1 MWWQWLIFGL
11 IILMVPV
18 GLYAIKNFVA
28 KRIKPTEEQNKIA
41 NQRFAILCLF
51 YWLCDCFYMT
61 FIINNLTWKFILGGL
76 IMVIIFYNLTKAFIN
91 GASQLKFGLIQDF
104 IVGVALT
111 IYLIYII
118 PNENLQQIVI
128 PIVSAVYGG
137 LLTLVGVAW
146 TIRKSDKD
154 RKEEEIKKAKP
165 LIFISSLET
174 TSVDNKT
181 LIKKVLLSKQNK
193 GTLKKSDND
202 SPCYNLHYI
211 LINNS
216 DYSHVAIR
224 GFVINKDYH
233 LYDFGQ
239 VLPKNTTILLINDYK
254 FKFKGKI
261 SYVAIL
267 IQDMMDNLYELELNF
282 NLERSK
288 YTSITTIKVNS
299 GIELRSTSLQINP
312 KEI

>member
-28 KRIKPTEEQNKIA
+28 KRINPTEEQNKIV

-76 IMVIIFYNLTKAFIN
+76 IMVIIFYNLSKAFIN
-91 GASQLKFGLIQDF
+91 GDSQLKFGLVQDF

-118 PNENLQQIVI
+118 PNESLQQVVI
-128 PIVSAVYGG
+128 PIISAVYGG

-154 RKEEEIKKAKP
+154 RKDEEKQKSVPMFTYNQIFNIPNIKDRIKTCFPINLENNYFSDIYFEIENSEKSC
-165 LIFISSLET
+165 FE
-174 TSVDNKT
+174 
-181 LIKKVLLSKQNK
+181 LIKIYHDKQWFGLENNTIVLPNGKVLLSFRFNSTLNIFLIVMDRLKNLYYYHIEVVSLNHTDKQNAHEVFTIRK
-193 GTLKKSDND
+193 LTPVTKE
-202 SPCYNLHYI
+202 YV
-211 LINNS
+211 NN
-216 DYSHVAIR
+216 IE
-224 GFVINKDYH
+224 K
-233 LYDFGQ
+233 
-239 VLPKNTTILLINDYK
+239 
-254 FKFKGKI
+254 
-261 SYVAIL
+261 
-267 IQDMMDNLYELELNF
+267 E
-282 NLERSK
+282 
-288 YTSITTIKVNS
+288 YTGEKH
-299 GIELRSTSLQINP
+299 E
-312 KEI
+312 

>member
-1 MWWQWLIFGL
+1 
-11 IILMVPV
+11 
-18 GLYAIKNFVA
+18 
-28 KRIKPTEEQNKIA
+28 
-41 NQRFAILCLF
+41 
-51 YWLCDCFYMT
+51 
-61 FIINNLTWKFILGGL
+61 
-76 IMVIIFYNLTKAFIN
+76 MVIIFYNLTKAFIN
-91 GASQLKFGLIQDF
+91 GDSQLKFGLIQDF

-118 PNENLQQIVI
+118 PNENLQQVVI

-165 LIFISSLET
+165 VVFISSLET
-174 TSVDNKT
+174 TSMDNKT

-202 SPCYNLHYI
+202 SHCFNLHYI
-211 LINNS
+211 LMNNS
-216 DYSHVAIR
+216 DYSHVTIR

-239 VLPKNTTILLINDYK
+239 VLPKNATILLINDYK
-254 FKFKGKI
+254 FEFKDKI

-267 IQDMMDNLYELELNF
+267 IQDMMDNLYELEINF
-282 NLERSK
+282 DLIRNK
-288 YTSITTIKVNS
+288 YNSIITIKVNS
-299 GIELRSTSLQINP
+299 GIELRPTSLQINQ

>member
-11 IILMVPV
+11 IILAVPL
-18 GLYAIKNFVA
+18 GLYEIKNFVA
-28 KRIKPTEEQNKIA
+28 KRINPTEEQNKIV

-91 GASQLKFGLIQDF
+91 GDPQLKFGLVQDF

-118 PNENLQQIVI
+118 PNESLQQVVI

-154 RKEEEIKKAKP
+154 RKLEEKNKVKP
-165 LIFISSLET
+165 YLKNYLKSYRLDQDVKIEFI
-174 TSVDNKT
+174 D
-181 LIKKVLLSKQNK
+181 
-193 GTLKKSDND
+193 
-202 SPCYNLHYI
+202 
-211 LINNS
+211 
-216 DYSHVAIR
+216 
-224 GFVINKDYH
+224 INKQDDFKCQSFV
-233 LYDFGQ
+233 LYLHNISKSIIFVTDIIIHNTYYSLKNV
-239 VLPKNTTILLINDYK
+239 VLEKD
-254 FKFKGKI
+254 GKI
-261 SYVAIL
+261 
-267 IQDMMDNLYELELNF
+267 Q
-282 NLERSK
+282 
-288 YTSITTIKVNS
+288 
-299 GIELRSTSLQINP
+299 LQINYYD
-312 KEI
+312 KEIQILKNITIVGRDVLNNYYAFDMHSENLCEEFENTRIELPRELEYFKGEKHE

>member
-18 GLYAIKNFVA
+18 GLYEIKNFVA
-28 KRIKPTEEQNKIA
+28 KRINPTEEQNKIA

-91 GASQLKFGLIQDF
+91 GDSQLKFGLVQDF

-118 PNENLQQIVI
+118 PNESLQQVVI

-154 RKEEEIKKAKP
+154 RKLEEKNKVKP
-165 LIFISSLET
+165 YLKNYLKSYSLDQDVKIEFI
-174 TSVDNKT
+174 D
-181 LIKKVLLSKQNK
+181 
-193 GTLKKSDND
+193 
-202 SPCYNLHYI
+202 
-211 LINNS
+211 
-216 DYSHVAIR
+216 
-224 GFVINKDYH
+224 INKQDDFKCQSFV
-233 LYDFGQ
+233 LYLHNISKSIIFVTDIIIHNTYYSLKNV
-239 VLPKNTTILLINDYK
+239 VLEKD
-254 FKFKGKI
+254 GKI
-261 SYVAIL
+261 
-267 IQDMMDNLYELELNF
+267 Q
-282 NLERSK
+282 
-288 YTSITTIKVNS
+288 
-299 GIELRSTSLQINP
+299 LQINYYD
-312 KEI
+312 KEIQILKNITIVGRDVLNNYYAFDMHSENLCEEFENTRIELPRELEYFKGEKHE

>member
-11 IILMVPV
+11 IFLMIPF
-18 GLYAIKNFVA
+18 GLYKIKSFESKKIN
-28 KRIKPTEEQNKIA
+28 PTEEQNKIA
-41 NQRFAILCLF
+41 NRRFAILCLF
-51 YWLCDCFYMT
+51 YWLCDGFYTT
-61 FIINNLTWKFILGGL
+61 FIINNLTWKFILGVL

-91 GASQLKFGLIQDF
+91 GDSQFKFGLIQDF
-104 IVGVALT
+104 IIGVALT

-118 PNENLQQIVI
+118 PNESLQQVVI

-146 TIRKSDKD
+146 TIKKSDKD
-154 RKEEEIKKAKP
+154 RKEEEIKKVKP
-165 LIFISSLET
+165 VVFISSLET
-174 TSVDNKT
+174 SVLDNKT
-181 LIKKVLLSKQNK
+181 LIEKILLSKQEN

-202 SPCYNLHYI
+202 SLSFNLQNI

-216 DYSHVAIR
+216 DYSYVTIR

-239 VLPKNTTILLINDYK
+239 VLQKNATILLINDYK
-254 FKFKGKI
+254 FEFKDEI
-261 SYVAIL
+261 RYVAIL

-282 NLERSK
+282 NLERSN
-288 YTSITTIKVNS
+288 YTSNITIKVNS
-299 GIELRSTSLQINP
+299 GIELKPTNLPINT
-312 KEI
+312 KEL

>member
-18 GLYAIKNFVA
+18 GLYEIKNFVA
-28 KRIKPTEEQNKIA
+28 KRIKPTEEQKKIV

-76 IMVIIFYNLTKAFIN
+76 MMVIIFYNLTKAFIN
-91 GASQLKFGLIQDF
+91 GDSQLKFGLIQDF

-118 PNENLQQIVI
+118 PNKSLQQVVI

-165 LIFISSLET
+165 LFTYDIYMNEPLIMTGTKSCFVDRLDIQYQCVVTFGIDNSNHSAFELKRIYHDGVWFDLVNHTVVLPDKSIIVFFEFNNPNNIFLEISDSL
-174 TSVDNKT
+174 
-181 LIKKVLLSKQNK
+181 
-193 GTLKKSDND
+193 
-202 SPCYNLHYI
+202 CNLHYYEVKV
-211 LINNS
+211 LNLDKRTKEGS
-216 DYSHVAIR
+216 FYHTIR
-224 GFVINKDYH
+224 SLKQITKKYVDEHIKNKNE
-233 LYDFGQ
+233 GEG
-239 VLPKNTTILLINDYK
+239 VNKN
-254 FKFKGKI
+254 
-261 SYVAIL
+261 
-267 IQDMMDNLYELELNF
+267 E
-282 NLERSK
+282 
-288 YTSITTIKVNS
+288 
-299 GIELRSTSLQINP
+299 
-312 KEI
+312 

>member
-18 GLYAIKNFVA
+18 GLYEIKNFVA
-28 KRIKPTEEQNKIA
+28 KRINPTEEQNKIV

-61 FIINNLTWKFILGGL
+61 FIINNLTWKFIFGGL
-76 IMVIIFYNLTKAFIN
+76 IMVIIFYNLSKAFIN
-91 GASQLKFGLIQDF
+91 GDSQLKFGLIQDF

-154 RKEEEIKKAKP
+154 RKLEEKNKVKP
-165 LIFISSLET
+165 YLKNYLKSYRLDQDVKIEFI
-174 TSVDNKT
+174 D
-181 LIKKVLLSKQNK
+181 
-193 GTLKKSDND
+193 
-202 SPCYNLHYI
+202 
-211 LINNS
+211 
-216 DYSHVAIR
+216 
-224 GFVINKDYH
+224 INKQDDFKCQSFV
-233 LYDFGQ
+233 LYLHNISKSIIFVTDIIIHNTYYSLKNV
-239 VLPKNTTILLINDYK
+239 VLEKDGKIQLRINYYDKEIQILKNITIVGRDVLNNYYAFDMHSENLCEEFENTRIELPRELEY
-254 FKFKGKI
+254 FKGKKH
-261 SYVAIL
+261 
-267 IQDMMDNLYELELNF
+267 E
-282 NLERSK
+282 
-288 YTSITTIKVNS
+288 
-299 GIELRSTSLQINP
+299 
-312 KEI
+312 

>member
-18 GLYAIKNFVA
+18 GLYEIKNFVV
-28 KRIKPTEEQNKIA
+28 KRIHPTEEQNKIT
-41 NQRFAILCLF
+41 NQKFAILCLF

-91 GASQLKFGLIQDF
+91 GDSQLKFGLIQDF

-118 PNENLQQIVI
+118 PNESLQQIVI

-154 RKEEEIKKAKP
+154 RKLEEKNKVKP
-165 LIFISSLET
+165 YLKNYLKSYRLDQDVKIEFI
-174 TSVDNKT
+174 D
-181 LIKKVLLSKQNK
+181 
-193 GTLKKSDND
+193 
-202 SPCYNLHYI
+202 
-211 LINNS
+211 
-216 DYSHVAIR
+216 
-224 GFVINKDYH
+224 INKQDDFKCQSFI
-233 LYDFGQ
+233 LYLHNISKSIIFVTDIIIYNTYYPLKNV
-239 VLPKNTTILLINDYK
+239 VLEKD
-254 FKFKGKI
+254 GKI
-261 SYVAIL
+261 
-267 IQDMMDNLYELELNF
+267 Q
-282 NLERSK
+282 
-288 YTSITTIKVNS
+288 
-299 GIELRSTSLQINP
+299 LQINYYD
-312 KEI
+312 KEIQILKNITIVGRDVLNNYYAFDMHSENLCEEFENTRIELPRELEYFKGEKHE